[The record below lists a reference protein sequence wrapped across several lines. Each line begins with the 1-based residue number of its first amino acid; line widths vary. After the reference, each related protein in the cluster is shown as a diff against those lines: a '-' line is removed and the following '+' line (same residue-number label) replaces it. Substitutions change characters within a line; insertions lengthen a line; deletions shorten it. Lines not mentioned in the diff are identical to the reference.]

1 MEGHIGQEAVSPRC
15 AASPG
20 PPAGWEGLGEGVG
33 SGATL
38 LVQVALGVLPV
49 SVFPVCQKW
58 GPEALFK
65 P

>member
-1 MEGHIGQEAVSPRC
+1 MEGHIGQGAVSPPC
-15 AASPG
+15 AASRG

-38 LVQVALGVLPV
+38 PVQVALGALLV